1 MGERK
6 RNKQETGLKCHG
18 SPTAA
23 GHKVTLQF
31 GEGGG
36 GGRRGCIQVPD

>member
-23 GHKVTLQF
+23 GHKVTLQY
-31 GEGGG
+31 GEGLGVEGG
-36 GGRRGCIQVPD
+36 IQVPD